1 LKPLWLDE
9 ILTAFFSFGQNY
21 NDLPLDIV
29 FPVAKVDNIFTFKP
43 EVSCGEI
50 AHNLIIHSTHPPLFF
65 CLIHSWINLIGTYP
79 LAWALRSLPALIGVI
94 EIAAIYCLNR
104 LVFSKAAALMA
115 AALMAVSPF
124 AVYLSQEA
132 RHYTLPMLLTTLAL
146 LGLIKIQQSLY
157 IERQQPKLLLLLFW
171 GIVNS
176 IGCYVHYFFILV
188 FVAQILTLIGLA
200 YWYRRKTS
208 PPTPLLQSEGSQ
220 TPSREAVGFL
230 ITILVILG
238 VALSYLPWV
247 SVLLQTVGREE
258 TDWLPAPQNI
268 TPLFQLLVGWIL
280 MVIALPVEEQP
291 LWIAIP
297 MGLLMV
303 GFGSWF
309 GWQIWL
315 GFQKL
320 WKIKDWES
328 ENDLGKF
335 DRNNFPTTSSPSIQL
350 ATATL
355 SYFTLGVLLQFLGII
370 YLLGKDIS
378 IVPRY
383 NFVYYPAVCALLG
396 ASLTLGNRG
405 GLGGL
410 GRSKTCHKSKKIEQ
424 LTIILPL
431 TVSLLST
438 VFVIYNLVFLKPFY
452 PDLVAHNMTQEP
464 RVPLMMV
471 VGYNNLQDVALG
483 LSFALAINRP
493 DSDIDFDNTNR
504 SIVFL
509 NNKQGYN
516 TVWQKLSDLPVSPVN
531 RLNLWIFAPGLRRR
545 DYPPQLALANKKLC
559 SLDLTQSYR
568 LEISHRLY
576 RCH

>member
-1 LKPLWLDE
+1 MINPDYLALAGIILLGSLLRFWHLDLKPLWLDE

-21 NDLPLDIV
+21 NNLPLDIV
-29 FPVAKVDNIFTFKP
+29 FPISTVDNIFTFKP

-79 LAWALRSLPALIGVI
+79 LAWALRSLPALIGVL

-104 LVFSKAAALMA
+104 FVFSKSAALMA

-157 IERQQPKLLLLLFW
+157 IERQRPKLLLLLFW

-188 FVAQILTLIGLA
+188 FIAQILTLIA
-200 YWYRRKTS
+200 VMYSRKTS
-208 PPTPLLQSEGSQ
+208 PPTPLLQGDASH
-220 TPSREAVGFL
+220 TPPFPSREGGLGGLGFL
-230 ITILVILG
+230 LVILVILG

-247 SVLLQTVGREE
+247 SVLLQTVRREE
-258 TDWLPAPQNI
+258 TDWLPTPQNI

-303 GFGSWF
+303 GFSGWF
-309 GWQIWL
+309 GWRLWL

-320 WKIKDWES
+320 WRRKDWES
-328 ENDLGKF
+328 GDNLGKV
-335 DRNNFPTTSSPSIQL
+335 DRNNFQTTSSPSIQL

-405 GLGGL
+405 
-410 GRSKTCHKSKKIEQ
+410 
-424 LTIILPL
+424 
-431 TVSLLST
+431 
-438 VFVIYNLVFLKPFY
+438 
-452 PDLVAHNMTQEP
+452 
-464 RVPLMMV
+464 
-471 VGYNNLQDVALG
+471 
-483 LSFALAINRP
+483 
-493 DSDIDFDNTNR
+493 
-504 SIVFL
+504 
-509 NNKQGYN
+509 
-516 TVWQKLSDLPVSPVN
+516 
-531 RLNLWIFAPGLRRR
+531 
-545 DYPPQLALANKKLC
+545 
-559 SLDLTQSYR
+559 
-568 LEISHRLY
+568 
-576 RCH
+576 